1 MIKSSVRPSLIGIFI
16 FLILFSINA
25 RAERGRPAP
34 VVAPRPAPIAPVTPP
49 SSGCNFPCSDGTDC
63 VIARNVTASLCR
75 NVNVGTLTI
84 DGTLRCDSN
93 VNPEI
98 KAETIVVNGR
108 FECGTASAPYQGKLK
123 ISLKH
128 YNRFAPP
135 HENYRGLV
143 VARGGELHLHGS
155 NAKSGF
161 LKLDGTVGPQATR
174 LLLSE
179 AKNWATGDRLVLAS
193 TSYEPNESEEFFIS
207 GLSGREVSLNTPT
220 GYRHHGETQTYF
232 TQSGNKV
239 LDERAEVANLTR
251 NILIQAEGSV
261 PDERGGHVMV
271 HRGGRAFLD
280 SVEFFQ
286 MGQAGLIGR
295 YPIHWHMAGNVRGQY
310 IKNSS
315 IHRSWQ
321 RCVVI
326 HDTNELIVENNVC
339 FNFKGHGFMLED
351 GTEQN
356 NKLNKNLAVFAQFPS
371 LGKVLRASED
381 PDPNVNKELD
391 RFPPVSS
398 FWISHPNN
406 TVTNNVASGSV
417 GSGFWNSFDGR
428 NRGVRTLSFENNIA
442 HTALVGHTW
451 DGAEKVDRKIVE
463 PAVYKPDNIPVF
475 RGIQAFKNKRSGI
488 YYRGSTAD
496 FENAILEGNRWSL
509 FLAFNQRIKNSL
521 VVGEYK
527 GNSCQTGLPDMFV
540 GIILYDGPWELD
552 TIDFI
557 DFHHS
562 PNHMPIKTVGGVDK
576 WINYSRKLSF
586 YPEPSGFMRLIHRDF
601 STTRIDD
608 MWMDYVFANGIRDRD
623 GTLSQFPGERI
634 ILPSSSITRHSG
646 CPEVQAF
653 KGMVS
658 CPGSTRVFMVRAFD
672 TGAPHPYR
680 VVYDVIRDNDWT
692 ASALPSQWQT
702 SVRSAPGL
710 TPPLFS
716 KTLIISDPAFLRNPV
731 YRFRFPAEA
740 KRVELRITSE
750 RAGEQTPELKIEKEG
765 NNKVCSGKVT
775 TSQESPTNIHSG
787 NRALFI
793 GKGSLFCNW

>member
-1 MIKSSVRPSLIGIFI
+1 M
-16 FLILFSINA
+16 
-25 RAERGRPAP
+25 
-34 VVAPRPAPIAPVTPP
+34 
-49 SSGCNFPCSDGTDC
+49 
-63 VIARNVTASLCR
+63 
-75 NVNVGTLTI
+75 NVNTLTI

-98 KAETIVVNGR
+98 KAEAIVVNGR
-108 FECGTASAPYQGKLK
+108 FECGTTSAPYQGKLR

-128 YNRFAPP
+128 SHRFAAT

-161 LKLDGTVGPQATR
+161 VKLDRTVGPQANR

-179 AKNWATGDRLVLAS
+179 AKNWAKDDRLVLAS
-193 TSYEPNESEEFFIS
+193 TSYEPSESEEFFMA
-207 GLSGREVSLNTPT
+207 GLSGREVFLNAPT
-220 GYRHHGETQTYF
+220 QYRHHGETHTYF

-239 LDERAEVANLTR
+239 LDERAEIANLTR
-251 NILIQAEGSV
+251 NILIQAEGPVSN
-261 PDERGGHVMV
+261 EQGGHVMV
-271 HRGGRAFLD
+271 HRGGKAFID

-286 MGQAGLIGR
+286 MGQAGLMGR
-295 YPIHWHMAGNVRGQY
+295 YPIHWHIAGDVRGQY
-310 IKNSS
+310 IRNSS

-326 HDTNELIVENNVC
+326 HDTNSLEVKNNVC

-356 NKLNKNLAVFAQFPS
+356 NIIDGNLAIFAQFPS
-371 LGKVLRASED
+371 PGKVLRASEN
-381 PDPNVNKELD
+381 PDSSINRELD

-406 TVTNNVASGSV
+406 TVTNNIASGSV

-428 NRGVRTLSFENNIA
+428 NRAVRTLNFSNNVA
-442 HTALVGHTW
+442 HTTLVGHTW
-451 DGAEKVDRKIVE
+451 DGAEKINRNAVE
-463 PAVYKPDNIPVF
+463 PVVYRPDNIPVF
-475 RGIQAFKNKRSGI
+475 KGIQAFKNKRSGI

-527 GNSCQTGLPDMFV
+527 GNSCQAGLPDMFV
-540 GIILYDGPWELD
+540 GILLYDGPWELD
-552 TIDFI
+552 TVDFI

-586 YPEPSGFMRLIHRDF
+586 YPEPRDFMRLIHRDF
-601 STTRIDD
+601 SSPRVDD
-608 MWMDYVFANGIRDRD
+608 LWMDYVFANGIRDRD
-623 GTLSQFPGERI
+623 GTLSQLGGERVV
-634 ILPSSSITRHSG
+634 LPSSSITKHSG
-646 CPEVQAF
+646 CQEVQTF
-653 KGMVS
+653 RGMVS
-658 CPGSTRVFMVRAFD
+658 CPGSTRVFMVRAYD
-672 TGAPHPYR
+672 TGAPHDYK
-680 VVYDVIRDNDWT
+680 VVYDVIRDIDWT

-702 SVRSAPGL
+702 SVRSAPGI

-716 KTLIISDPAFLRNPV
+716 KTLIISDPTFLRNPV
-731 YRFRFPAEA
+731 YRFRFPTTA

-750 RAGEQTPELKIEKEG
+750 RAGEQTPELRIEKEG
-765 NNKVCSGKVT
+765 SSRVCSGKVT
-775 TSQESPTNIHSG
+775 TGQESPTNINPG
-787 NRALFI
+787 NRALPI
-793 GKGSLFCNW
+793 GKGSFFCNW